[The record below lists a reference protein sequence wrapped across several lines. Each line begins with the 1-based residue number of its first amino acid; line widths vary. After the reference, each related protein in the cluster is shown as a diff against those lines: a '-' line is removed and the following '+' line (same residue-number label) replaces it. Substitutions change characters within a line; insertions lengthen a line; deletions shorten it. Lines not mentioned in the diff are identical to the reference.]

1 MVMTPHEQ
9 YTYGQADAE
18 YLKKGWL
25 VMAAERSRQA
35 EEARNMGD
43 HAMAEIYE
51 TQADRYLQEA
61 EKCEGRIR
69 WYRGHASMYERNEA

>member
-1 MVMTPHEQ
+1 MTAHEQ
-9 YTYGQADAE
+9 FTQGQADAE
-18 YLKKGWL
+18 AHKKDWL

-61 EKCEGRIR
+61 DKCEGRIR
-69 WYRGHASMYERNEA
+69 WYRGHASMYKKETA

>member
-1 MVMTPHEQ
+1 MKAHE
-9 YTYGQADAE
+9 TFNHGQAAAE
-18 YLKKGWL
+18 NLKKDWL

-61 EKCEGRIR
+61 DKCEGRIR
-69 WYRGHASMYERNEA
+69 WYRGHASMYGKETA